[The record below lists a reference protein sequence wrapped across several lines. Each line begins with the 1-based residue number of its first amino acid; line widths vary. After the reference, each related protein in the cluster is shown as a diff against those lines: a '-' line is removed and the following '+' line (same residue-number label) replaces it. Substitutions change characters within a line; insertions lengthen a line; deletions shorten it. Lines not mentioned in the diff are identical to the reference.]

1 MLCNSTKFSN
11 MVNDL
16 LSTEGML
23 KLFDNNKLNQM
34 KKNNFK
40 VNPINS
46 YKIFNLI
53 CLSQWMINNRI

>member
-1 MLCNSTKFSN
+1 MT
-11 MVNDL
+11 

-34 KKNNFK
+34 KKIIL

-53 CLSQWMINNRI
+53 CRSMDDK

>member
-1 MLCNSTKFSN
+1 

-40 VNPINS
+40 VNPINLNENE
-46 YKIFNLI
+46 YLTLFPDDNG
-53 CLSQWMINNRI
+53 

>member
-53 CLSQWMINNRI
+53 Y